1 MQLLEDRIQQDGLI
15 LPGNVLKVNS
25 FLNHQIDPELMYEV
39 GQEFARLFKEKK
51 INKILTVE
59 ASGIAPSIMAGLIMK
74 VPVVFARKVKPSTM
88 NDETYTAQVYSY
100 TKKVTNTISV
110 DKKFLNKED
119 RILIIDD
126 FLANGQAVK
135 GMLELCKQANAQVE
149 GVGIV
154 IEKSFQNGA
163 QWIKDQGIQLE
174 SLARIESFED
184 DHVNFVKD

>member
-1 MQLLEDRIQQDGLI
+1 MQLLEDRTRQDGLI

-39 GQEFARLFKEKK
+39 GQEFARLFKDKK
-51 INKILTVE
+51 VNKILTVE

-74 VPVVFARKVKPSTM
+74 VPVVFARKVKPSTL
-88 NDETYTAQVYSY
+88 NGEVYSAEVYSY
-100 TKKVTNTISV
+100 TKQVTNTISV
-110 DKKFLNKED
+110 DKKFLNADD
-119 RILIIDD
+119 RVLIIDD

-135 GMLELCKQANAQVE
+135 GMLELCKQANASVE

-174 SLARIESFED
+174 SLARIASFED
-184 DHVNFVKD
+184 GHVNFVED